1 METSNYMILGFA
13 VVFAVM
19 LLHFISLPLRY
30 RNLQADLAVLQEQ
43 KPARKAP
50 GKKPTAKAKKRK

>member
-19 LLHFISLPLRY
+19 LLHLISLPLRY
-30 RNLQADLAVLQEQ
+30 RNLQADLAVLEEQ
-43 KPARKAP
+43 KPAKKAAP
-50 GKKPTAKAKKRK
+50 KKKPAAKKRK